1 MLYSLRH
8 TFLTRLGESGCDVW
22 TLARIAG
29 HSDIRVSAR
38 YVHPSEDAV
47 LNAMS
52 RLGGHKI
59 GHRRLRAALQ
69 PKPPKA
75 ANSIKAKEKYGGRD
89 RDRTG
94 DPLLAK
100 QVLSQ
105 LSYTPTVGT
114 THILKHFRRFQ
125 NPFLRFSTIT
135 VPKLYQNPRL
145 RGLPA
150 PRQGSFRWLGG

>member
-1 MLYSLRH
+1 MQCRAWVGTKLG
-8 TFLTRLGESGCDVW
+8 TEDFERLC
-22 TLARIAG
+22 
-29 HSDIRVSAR
+29 
-38 YVHPSEDAV
+38 
-47 LNAMS
+47 S
-52 RLGGHKI
+52 RS
-59 GHRRLRAALQ
+59 
-69 PKPPKA
+69 PPKA

-114 THILKHFRRFQ
+114 TYILKHFRGFQ

-145 RGLPA
+145 QGLLA